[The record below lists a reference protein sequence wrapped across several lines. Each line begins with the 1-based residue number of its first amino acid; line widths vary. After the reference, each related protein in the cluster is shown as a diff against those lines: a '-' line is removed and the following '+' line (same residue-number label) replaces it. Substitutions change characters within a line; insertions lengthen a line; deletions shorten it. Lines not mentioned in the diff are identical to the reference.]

1 MNRNWPAEALSY
13 QETVARAFHAL
24 GGVELARKAELNRE
38 FRASTVRP
46 VLEQLDLL
54 TLDIW
59 GDEAESA
66 AAVLAVKEAG
76 AVVLPWPLTHGLAVP
91 AGVRDTVDGF
101 YLTNGPVRRLD
112 HADLFDRAIAFDTDA
127 STAHVLL
134 SHELSTAPLDPF
146 AVAVDMNEQVTLDDS
161 DHAVTAHYLLDAFWV
176 AGACRTTVELA
187 ARHARDRN
195 QFGVPIGN
203 FGEIRWHLADMVLAR
218 DGLDELALHT
228 WWEAR
233 RGRAG
238 LVDLLALRLN
248 MIEAATT
255 VLSHGHQVLAA
266 MGLCEEHD
274 LTMIDRHV
282 QSALRRPGGAL
293 KTTRQLAESIA
304 TDGFAGTFAVEPW
317 SA

>member
-1 MNRNWPAEALSY
+1 MKRDWPAEALSY
-13 QETVARAFHAL
+13 QESVARAFHAL
-24 GGVELARKAELNRE
+24 GGAELARKAELDPE
-38 FRASTVRP
+38 FRVSTVRP

-54 TLDIW
+54 TLDFW

-76 AVVLPWPLTHGLAVP
+76 AVVLPWPLVHGLAVP
-91 AGVRDTVDGF
+91 ARARGTVDGF

-112 HADLFDRAIAFDTDA
+112 HADLFDRAVAFDTDTSIARVLA
-127 STAHVLL
+127 SQ
-134 SHELSTAPLDPF
+134 ELSTAPLDPF
-146 AVAVDMNEQVTLDDS
+146 AVAVDTTTAVELDDP
-161 DHAVTAHYLLDAFWV
+161 DHAVAAHYLLDAFWV
-176 AGACRTTVELA
+176 GGACRTVVELA
-187 ARHARDRN
+187 ARHARDRH

-228 WWEAR
+228 WWLAR
-233 RGRAG
+233 RERAG

-248 MIEAATT
+248 MIETATT

-274 LTMIDRHV
+274 LTVIDRHV

-293 KTTRQLAESIA
+293 RTTRQLAEKIS